1 MSIREQGLI
10 FLQIIGYNVRFRF
23 IGGRLYRL
31 SETMHRYFRI
41 VLKAV
46 LKLYKHVV
54 KQPKNETP
62 FHIRNNTRFYP
73 YFKVRFRLFLL
84 LLFLNRG

>member
-1 MSIREQGLI
+1 MSIRERVLI

-23 IGGRLYRL
+23 IGGRLYRS

-54 KQPKNETP
+54 KQPENETP
-62 FHIRNNTRFYP
+62 PHTKQT
-73 YFKVRFRLFLL
+73 KVLPIL
-84 LLFLNRG
+84 